1 MKTRG
6 VLKINILIVFLAVVL
21 GPCAAKA
28 EYHRTGPAIGHESHG
43 FGITYN
49 DQHTIA
55 AVEKDGQLYEF
66 KEVWDKVDTYNEATG
81 MCTLYTKNGLGMVSR
96 IISSRKEPILL
107 EKTSKGY
114 RRIKADYVTFPCI
127 KR

>member
-1 MKTRG
+1 MLRP
-6 VLKINILIVFLAVVL
+6 INR
-21 GPCAAKA
+21 CS
-28 EYHRTGPAIGHESHG
+28 RRRS
-43 FGITYN
+43 
-49 DQHTIA
+49 IA